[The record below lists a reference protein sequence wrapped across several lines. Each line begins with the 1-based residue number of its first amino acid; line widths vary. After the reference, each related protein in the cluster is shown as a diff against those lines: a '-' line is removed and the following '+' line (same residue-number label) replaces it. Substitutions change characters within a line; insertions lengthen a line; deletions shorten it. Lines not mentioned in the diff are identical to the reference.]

1 MSLAQ
6 SIAKNTA
13 VQIIGKAASTLLG
26 LAAVAIMTRH
36 LGVEKFGWYATATG
50 FLQFF
55 GIISDFGFTIIT
67 AKMLA
72 EPNFDQQKLL
82 NNLFTWRFLTAF
94 VFQALAPIIF
104 LFFPYPPEIKIAVA
118 ITSLSFFAIS
128 LNNIFIGYC
137 QAKLQMFAQMSGE
150 VLGRITLVLGL
161 LFTTIINRGFI
172 FTMGVITF
180 ASITY
185 TFYLWI
191 KGPKIQF
198 AIDRNI
204 SREIFKRI
212 WPTAITVIL
221 NAFYLQGDR
230 VILPL
235 YVSQTEVGLYGAAY
249 RIIDLAAQVTAML
262 MGIMMPLV
270 AFAWSR
276 NLTDEFKTRI
286 QNSFDLV
293 LIVLMPIMAGIAV
306 LAKPIIILIAGAEF
320 AASAN
325 ILRLLSLAIF
335 GLALGNVFGYIAL
348 AINRQKQAIWIYL
361 TTATFTTAAYFYFI
375 PRYGIWGAAGAS
387 IFSEI
392 FAGLGLLVL
401 AGHYG
406 KFFPKIFT
414 ALKILLASAIMGLI
428 IYKIQPMN
436 IFVSILV
443 GVGIYGLLV
452 ILLKIIS
459 KQTMLEILKR
469 EPGMI

>member
-1 MSLAQ
+1 MSLTQ

-13 VQIIGKAASTLLG
+13 VQIVGKAASTLLG

-50 FLQFF
+50 WLQFV

-82 NNLFTWRFLTAF
+82 NNLFTWRFITAF
-94 VFQALAPIIF
+94 IFQALAPLVF

-172 FTMGVITF
+172 FTMGVITL
-180 ASITY
+180 ASVVY

-198 AIDRNI
+198 AFDRNI

-235 YVSQTEVGLYGAAY
+235 YVSQTDVGLYGAAY

-276 NLTDEFKTRI
+276 NLTAEFKTRI

-293 LIVLMPIMAGIAV
+293 MLVLMPIMAGIAV
-306 LAKPIIILIAGAEF
+306 LAKPIIVLIAGPEF

-335 GLALGNVFGYIAL
+335 GLVLGNVFGYIAL

-361 TTATFTTAAYFYFI
+361 ATAIFTTGAYFYFI

-387 IFSEI
+387 IFAEI
-392 FAGLGLLVL
+392 FAGAGLLVL
-401 AGHYG
+401 AGRYG

-414 ALKILLASAIMGLI
+414 ALKILLASAIMGGV
-428 IYKIQPMN
+428 IYKIQPIN
-436 IFVSILV
+436 IFASILV
-443 GVGIYGLLV
+443 GIGIYGALIIV
-452 ILLKIIS
+452 LKTVS
-459 KQTMLEILKR
+459 RQTLAEILKR
-469 EPGMI
+469 E